1 MWWNSLG
8 LRSFIKSSL
17 RLLRLARKPS
27 RDEIWLSMR
36 ICFLGILIVGAIG
49 FIVYFLAGVLR
60 SLGV

>member
-1 MWWNSLG
+1 MG

-36 ICFLGILIVGAIG
+36 ICFLGILIVGTIG